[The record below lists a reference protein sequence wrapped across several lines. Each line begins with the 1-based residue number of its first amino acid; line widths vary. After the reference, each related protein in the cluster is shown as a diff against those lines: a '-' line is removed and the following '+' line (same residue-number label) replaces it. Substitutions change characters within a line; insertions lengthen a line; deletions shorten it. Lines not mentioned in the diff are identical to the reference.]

1 MNKLMI
7 VVGML
12 SGMSLPSTSE
22 IKKDGTRVDIIEKVF
37 LSEAIDNIQDQET
50 WIREDIN
57 NGTRRDLKAIIMADK
72 VDKSFTEVKRLTKKI
87 KEKKLQIFQ
96 IAP

>member
-57 NGTRRDLKAIIMADK
+57 NGEITKEEAEYYLENLNR
-72 VDKSFTEVKRLTKKI
+72 TEYLLVELYKINTITKR
-87 KEKKLQIFQ
+87 
-96 IAP
+96 